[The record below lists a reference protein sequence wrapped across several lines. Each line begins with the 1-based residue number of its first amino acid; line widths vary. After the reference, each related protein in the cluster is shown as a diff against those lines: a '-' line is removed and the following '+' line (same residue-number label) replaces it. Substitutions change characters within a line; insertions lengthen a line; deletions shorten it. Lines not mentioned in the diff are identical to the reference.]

1 MIFIIIFL
9 ELWVLWKK
17 CKHNVYLQ
25 LCYFFSHNFS
35 PRIKLNKTR
44 IFFYSIPLLS
54 FTVMFIINP
63 PYHNRKH
70 KGSRDGMTGRKNGKR
85 TIQAKV
91 SIDFTWLVWILLF
104 SCTHLKKNKIQ
115 DFSLLYRNYRKG
127 IHVLLYIHFTKNT
140 PLWIRIIKVTCCNAD

>member
-1 MIFIIIFL
+1 MSCESCEKNVNTMYIYSFVTFFLII
-9 ELWVLWKK
+9 
-17 CKHNVYLQ
+17 
-25 LCYFFSHNFS
+25 S
-35 PRIKLNKTR
+35 PLVSNSTKLGF
-44 IFFYSIPLLS
+44 FFYSIPLLS

>member
-1 MIFIIIFL
+1 MIFILIFL

-17 CKHNVYLQ
+17 CEHNVYLQ

-35 PRIKLNKTR
+35 PRIKLNKFKLGF
-44 IFFYSIPLLS
+44 FFYSIPLLS

-104 SCTHLKKNKIQ
+104 SCTHLKKKIK
-115 DFSLLYRNYRKG
+115 FKISPYCTG
-127 IHVLLYIHFTKNT
+127 IIVKVYMYYFVYTLQKIHHYESES
-140 PLWIRIIKVTCCNAD
+140 

>member
-1 MIFIIIFL
+1 MSCESCEKNVNTMYIYSFVTFFLII
-9 ELWVLWKK
+9 
-17 CKHNVYLQ
+17 
-25 LCYFFSHNFS
+25 S
-35 PRIKLNKTR
+35 PLVSNSTKLGF
-44 IFFYSIPLLS
+44 FFYSIPLLS

-104 SCTHLKKNKIQ
+104 SCTHLKKKIK
-115 DFSLLYRNYRKG
+115 FKISPYCTG
-127 IHVLLYIHFTKNT
+127 IIVKVYMYYFIYTLQKIHHYESES
-140 PLWIRIIKVTCCNAD
+140 